1 MHERHQ
7 ERRLVTC
14 LFIDVVGS
22 TELTMRLGPE
32 RLKNA
37 LDAAFSELRAL
48 IVAHGGTVEKYIGD
62 AIYALFGAPVSHADD
77 PCRALR
83 VAFTCLRW
91 AAERDPADVPF
102 SVRVGVETGEAI
114 VDLSAAET
122 TMQQMSVGAVV
133 NIAAR
138 LQQRAEPGQAL
149 VGPTCH
155 AAAFDAA
162 ELIPLGEIELK
173 GIGTLPAW
181 SLVGIAD
188 VAPSVSL
195 PFVGRDA
202 ELSLLGYALQRAVSG
217 RSVLALVSGPPGQ
230 GKTRLVSEFVSHLT
244 PETRL
249 ITARCR
255 PEGEIGALTPLR
267 QLLGDHLEEL
277 LGELFDD
284 RAERARVAAVLT
296 HSAGL
301 LTSEALTAL
310 VPTERADEIAN
321 GWRRYLA
328 ALARGGSLVAW
339 IEDVHWADPAVV
351 RLIDRVTKGSDRL
364 LVVATARPEFSEAAG
379 LRPSGDRFFIEL
391 AGLEADAA
399 SSLAQSAGRTD
410 DLALARADGNPLFI
424 VELARARGASADDA
438 LPLTLHGA
446 LGARLDELAPA
457 DRSLLAHAA
466 VAGETFS
473 VEDAASLVEFDPSAV
488 GRVLARLADLQ
499 YVDQVRGGYRFHH
512 SLVRDVAYGRLLMA
526 ERMRLHARYAR
537 ERVNPEDAEVLA
549 HHWWAALRPPDADW
563 VWQGAPDL
571 ADMRREAF
579 AAHLAAGRAHAQH
592 FATSRAV
599 ELLERAVALAADRRG
614 VGDAER
620 ALGDAYAIDFNA
632 DDAWAHYLRAREAYG
647 TDGRVPS
654 ELYRGM
660 LDIRTKGGAFRAPPD
675 ETFVDQLLAEAE
687 SAARAS
693 GDKSDLARVLLHRG
707 LVPGAWDD
715 LDLLREAD
723 RMAAESGDRAV
734 RIETL
739 GWLVGALLDRCD
751 LDAANP
757 LLAELERL
765 RATTTGATSLEPL
778 EPIVRLSIVALLR
791 GDLAEAQGH
800 AERAVALSAPMGP
813 HLRTH
818 AAMHVSLVAL
828 ARGDWDLV
836 RALGRETQGIIAAS
850 PATPFCLFAA
860 VTLTNGAIGEALEQR
875 DDDARALLRVTSGI
889 SSSREDIEMLGALPR
904 AMLGEPLELPDRAL
918 VWWYLRVS
926 RALALSV
933 TRQWPELEDERS
945 RLRAL
950 GANGARALVALADA
964 LDETL
969 AATSGGPVPS
979 HASLRALGFFG
990 WSQLLVAGRADRTMS
1005 ASTG

>member
-1 MHERHQ
+1 M
-7 ERRLVTC
+7 TC

-22 TELTMRLGPE
+22 TELTVRLGPE

-48 IVAHGGTVEKYIGD
+48 IVAHGGAVEKYIGD
-62 AIYALFGAPVSHADD
+62 AIYALFGAPVSHSDD

-83 VAFTCLRW
+83 VAFACLRW
-91 AAERDPADVPF
+91 AADRDPAAVPF
-102 SVRVGVETGEAI
+102 AVRVGVETGEAI

-162 ELIPLGEIELK
+162 ELLPLGDIELK

-188 VAPSVSL
+188 AAPSASL

-202 ELSLLGYALQRAVSG
+202 ELGLLGYALQRALSG

-230 GKTRLVSEFVSHLT
+230 GKTRLVSEFVSHLG
-244 PETRL
+244 PEVRL

-255 PEGEIGALTPLR
+255 PEGESGALTPLR
-267 QLLGDHLEEL
+267 QLLGDYLEDR

-284 RAERARVAAVLT
+284 RAERAWVAAVLM

-301 LTSEALTAL
+301 LSSEALTAL
-310 VPTERADEIAN
+310 APTERVDEIAN

-339 IEDVHWADPAVV
+339 IEDVHWADPTVV
-351 RLIDRVTKGSDRL
+351 RLIDRVTKGSDRF

-391 AGLEADAA
+391 EGLEAGAA
-399 SSLAQSAGRTD
+399 SSLARSAGGAD
-410 DLALARADGNPLFI
+410 DLTLARADGNPLFI
-424 VELARARGASADDA
+424 VELARGRGAGADDA
-438 LPLTLHGA
+438 LPLTLYGA

-457 DRSLLAHAA
+457 DRSVLAHAA
-466 VAGETFS
+466 IAGETFS
-473 VEDAASLVEFDPSAV
+473 VEDAASLINFDASAV

-499 YVDQVRGGYRFHH
+499 YVDEVRGGYRFHH
-512 SLVRDVAYGRLLMA
+512 SLVRDVAYGRLLMT
-526 ERMRLHARYAR
+526 ERMRLHARFAR

-563 VWQGAPDL
+563 VWQGSPDL
-571 ADMRREAF
+571 ADMRHEAF

-592 FATSRAV
+592 FASSRAV
-599 ELLERAVALAADRRG
+599 EMLERALALAADRRA
-614 VGDAER
+614 VGDTER
-620 ALGDAYAIDFNA
+620 ALGDAYATDLKG
-632 DDAWAHYLRAREAYG
+632 DEAWTHYIRARDAYRTVG
-647 TDGRVPS
+647 TVPS

-660 LDIRTKGGAFRAPPD
+660 LAVRLMSGAFRASPD

-687 SAARAS
+687 SVARAS
-693 GDKSDLARVLLHRG
+693 GDMSELARVLLHRG
-707 LVPGAWDD
+707 LVADAWDD

-723 RMAAESGDRAV
+723 SMAAESGDRAV

-739 GWLVGALLDRCD
+739 GCLVDALLDRCD
-751 LDAANP
+751 LDAAEP

-778 EPIVRLSIVALLR
+778 VPTVRLSTVALLR
-791 GDLAEAQGH
+791 GDVAGAQAQ
-800 AERAVALSAPMGP
+800 AERAVAVSAPMGP

-818 AAMHVSLVAL
+818 AARQESIVAL

-836 RALGRETQGIIAAS
+836 RALGRETQGIIAAN
-850 PATPFCLFAA
+850 PATPFCMFAA
-860 VTLTNGAIGEALEQR
+860 MTLTNGAIGEALER
-875 DDDARALLRVTSGI
+875 RGDDARALLRVASGVVG
-889 SSSREDIEMLGALPR
+889 SREALEILTALPR
-904 AMLGEPLELPDRAL
+904 AMLGEPVELPHRTRD
-918 VWWYLRVS
+918 WWHLGVH
-926 RALALSV
+926 RALALSHIGH
-933 TRQWPELEDERS
+933 WPELDDERS

-950 GANGARALVALADA
+950 GANGARALSAFADA

-969 AATSGGPVPS
+969 AVASGGPVPS
-979 HASLRALGFFG
+979 HTGLRSLGFFG
-990 WSQLLVAGRADRTMS
+990 WSRLLSWQDG
-1005 ASTG
+1005 STGRPPLLPADH